1 MSCLCLS
8 GERRHSESA
17 GTRSPALRLPRLLL
31 RHLCKVLSFALN
43 DQLYIVYFMWGFFSL
58 FFSFLFVS
66 LLLLC
71 HLHLP
76 PLPQLLAV
84 FRFAVL
90 ILAYAVCKLR
100 HWWAIAV
107 GFKAVCHNSASVI
120 APAEGAAQQELTLL
134 GAQWSGCTNSC
145 FCALNMSSGGISVCY
160 RLILWFSISL
170 HYIHYI

>member
-1 MSCLCLS
+1 MINFISFILC
-8 GERRHSESA
+8 G
-17 GTRSPALRLPRLLL
+17 
-31 RHLCKVLSFALN
+31 
-43 DQLYIVYFMWGFFSL
+43 GFFHY

-134 GAQWSGCTNSC
+134 GAQ
-145 FCALNMSSGGISVCY
+145 
-160 RLILWFSISL
+160 
-170 HYIHYI
+170 